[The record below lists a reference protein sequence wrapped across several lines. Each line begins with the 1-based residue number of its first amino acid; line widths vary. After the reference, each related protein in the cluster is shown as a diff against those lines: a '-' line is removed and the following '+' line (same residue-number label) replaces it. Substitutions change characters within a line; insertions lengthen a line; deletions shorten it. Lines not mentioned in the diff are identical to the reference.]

1 MAECRNETVNI
12 LFNDVLGE
20 NEKIWLLF
28 LFKNQYLHIDI
39 VYMYFHTHTPS
50 KLLEEMKESRQNFI
64 SPNED
69 RKQRQNKQTNKK
81 NKGNTYSRTNTT
93 INT

>member
-1 MAECRNETVNI
+1 MAECWNETVNI

-28 LFKNQYLHIDI
+28 LFKNQYLHIHI

-50 KLLEEMKESRQNFI
+50 KLLEEMKENRQNFI

-69 RKQRQNKQTNKK
+69 RKQRQNKQTKK
-81 NKGNTYSRTNTT
+81 TKETH
-93 INT
+93 IVEQILL